1 LSIILF
7 LANFLDFEDITTIIS
22 IIVPVSAVYIGSLF
36 QFLGNSFIPPKNED
50 RIIKKL
56 KVAQSTI
63 NLLTGILL
71 IHFLLLSGIILAK
84 AIPLIN
90 VQEMTLFFTLVEGA
104 FGTYIGY
111 IINSLFNTNSTLS

>member
-1 LSIILF
+1 MLLISIVQQKIAWQIIGYNVGLIVLSIILF

-71 IHFLLLSGIILAK
+71 IHF
-84 AIPLIN
+84 
-90 VQEMTLFFTLVEGA
+90 
-104 FGTYIGY
+104 
-111 IINSLFNTNSTLS
+111 